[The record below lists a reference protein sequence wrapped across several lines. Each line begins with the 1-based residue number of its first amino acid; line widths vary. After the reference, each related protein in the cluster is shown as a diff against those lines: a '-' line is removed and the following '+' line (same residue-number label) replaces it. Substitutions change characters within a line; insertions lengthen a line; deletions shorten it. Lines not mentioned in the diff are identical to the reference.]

1 MRLGNGVLLAH
12 ADEETDGGVVAAC
25 SMMRR
30 LLCGQVFIDKSGGK
44 MFAERKKECLF
55 NFEH

>member
-1 MRLGNGVLLAH
+1 MVSFWPTQTKKQMGCSCGVQHDAP
-12 ADEETDGGVVAAC
+12 TF
-25 SMMRR
+25 
-30 LLCGQVFIDKSGGK
+30 LCGQVFIDKSGGK